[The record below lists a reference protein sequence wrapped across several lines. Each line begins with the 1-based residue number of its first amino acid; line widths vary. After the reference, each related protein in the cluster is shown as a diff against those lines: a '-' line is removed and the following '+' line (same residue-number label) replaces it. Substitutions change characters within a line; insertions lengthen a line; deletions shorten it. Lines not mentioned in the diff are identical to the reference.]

1 MLLTCRTS
9 GTSGSNGARSASIP
23 LIESAPIV
31 VPWYA
36 MLRAIALYFFCGELP
51 PPGMRVPGSTPTFH
65 APPSRTAKYC
75 RASFHAAST
84 ASEPPETKKTR
95 LRSPGASDAISAAS
109 SIARG
114 CAYVQF
120 V

>member
-1 MLLTCRTS
+1 M
-9 GTSGSNGARSASIP
+9 SAS
-23 LIESAPIV
+23 APSV

-36 MLRAIALYFFCGELP
+36 TCLAIALY
-51 PPGMRVPGSTPTFH
+51 RVPTS
-65 APPSRTAKYC
+65 APRATWNC
-75 RASFHAAST
+75 RASFHADST

-95 LRSPGASDAISAAS
+95 LRSPGASDATSSAS

-114 CAYVQF
+114 CEYDQF